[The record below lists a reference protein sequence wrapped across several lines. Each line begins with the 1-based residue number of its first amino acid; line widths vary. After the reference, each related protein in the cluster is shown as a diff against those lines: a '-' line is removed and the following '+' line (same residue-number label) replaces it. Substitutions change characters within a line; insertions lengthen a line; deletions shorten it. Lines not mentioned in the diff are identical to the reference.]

1 MLRAWYGHNS
11 LPTADKWTEI
21 GDLTLTEICFGSG
34 FEACKGPPMSSR
46 HLLLP
51 ILLIGFVGI
60 AGCNDG
66 DWRQNAIN
74 AAEAK
79 MRTELSDPSAAFSR
93 VQITGDSSTGQT
105 CGYVEAKTG
114 PSADKTG
121 RFIVYVDGAGPFVEH
136 HMGLKA
142 MTQERFD
149 FAWEYDC
156 VKEGYKS

>member
-1 MLRAWYGHNS
+1 MNDFS
-11 LPTADKWTEI
+11 LMEI
-21 GDLTLTEICFGSG
+21 YFGSG